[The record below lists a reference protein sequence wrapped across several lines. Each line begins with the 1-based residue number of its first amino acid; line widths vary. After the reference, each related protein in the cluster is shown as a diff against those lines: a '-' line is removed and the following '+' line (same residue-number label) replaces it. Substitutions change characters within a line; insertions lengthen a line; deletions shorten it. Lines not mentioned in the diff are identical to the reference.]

1 LFNCLRF
8 YDAFTQ
14 SSLCMQSFSTLSN
27 GDCFGNFLKCF
38 YKCNVFWLSTKKKQ
52 GNLIMKV
59 YKQSTIVL
67 GMIFFP
73 PIYDKGLCFPYIILF
88 TYVNLKV
95 YWARCFISHFVILK
109 NCWKLVKFTLEK
121 ERNSKKIPIIFSL
134 IFSKLLKWKIIDQWY
149 VENKWLMM
157 QWWKVISHGEDNIVL
172 TFPFILFELNIWFLN
187 SIFFVWLN
195 VLIWM
200 KSNLLNLKIYPLDY
214 LFKILLHV
222 DIKVQKS

>member
-1 LFNCLRF
+1 MFLQMWCVL
-8 YDAFTQ
+8 
-14 SSLCMQSFSTLSN
+14 TL
-27 GDCFGNFLKCF
+27 
-38 YKCNVFWLSTKKKQ
+38 YKKKQ
-52 GNLIMKV
+52 ENLIMKV

-67 GMIFFP
+67 GMICFS

-95 YWARCFISHFVILK
+95 YWARYFFPPFCDIE
-109 NCWKLVKFTLEK
+109 NLVKISRIYTRKPKKFQKIPNYFSLDL
-121 ERNSKKIPIIFSL
+121 KKI
-134 IFSKLLKWKIIDQWY
+134 LKWKIIDQWY

-157 QWWKVISHGEDNIVL
+157 QWWREILHGEDSILL
-172 TFPFILFELNIWFLN
+172 TLPFILFELNIWFLN

-214 LFKILLHV
+214 SFKILLHV